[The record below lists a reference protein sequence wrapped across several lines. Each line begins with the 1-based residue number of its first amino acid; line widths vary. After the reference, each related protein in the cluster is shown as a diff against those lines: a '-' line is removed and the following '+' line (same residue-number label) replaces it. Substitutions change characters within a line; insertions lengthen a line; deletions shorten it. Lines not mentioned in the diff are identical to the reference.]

1 MPYRFAIGVPLQKQ
15 SVRGQHR
22 RTVQHRALP
31 FSVSAK
37 YGSARMA
44 VDGNFLYRPT
54 VRKFTTRQAWTK
66 LPANAAS
73 PNHIIQP

>member
-1 MPYRFAIGVPLQKQ
+1 MVAPSNTAPCPSPSPQNTQARAWRSMAIFFTAP
-15 SVRGQHR
+15 
-22 RTVQHRALP
+22 A
-31 FSVSAK
+31 
-37 YGSARMA
+37 
-44 VDGNFLYRPT
+44 